1 MSSDIIKPE
10 RSQKWDILKFF
21 LIFTVVLGHAADK
34 YTGSFEHMRSLFF
47 FIYIFH
53 MPLFIFVSG
62 LFAKKTIND
71 KRYDKISGYLL
82 MYFVLNFYV
91 YFVKVLAGKNADLNL
106 LDQGGA
112 PWFMLALF
120 FFNLITIAVRKT
132 PRAAVIVVS
141 VIASCIIGYF
151 NVRDFL
157 AIARVFVYFPFFYL
171 GYCADRQKLENF
183 CEGKLKKIFAASI
196 LIITAVIVFVQGD
209 KIYWLRYL
217 LTGRNPYEISIGD
230 GNPIKSTPDDIN
242 TNLGFL
248 FRLAYFAVVAIV
260 CISIIVLIPNKTPFG
275 ICSKLGQRTLA
286 VYGLHF
292 GALYLIYNILKLK
305 PVFAETFGQYHE
317 WIIIPISLIILLFF
331 SLKFF
336 NNGLLYVMNIPSKI
350 YLKIKSK

>member
-1 MSSDIIKPE
+1 MSSDIIKPK
-10 RSQKWDILKFF
+10 RSQKWDILKFL

-62 LFAKKTIND
+62 LFAKKTINE
-71 KRYDKISGYLL
+71 KKFDKISGYLL

-91 YFVKVLAGKNADLNL
+91 YIVKVLAGKNPDLDL

-120 FFNLITIAVRKT
+120 FFNLITIAVRKA
-132 PRAAVIVVS
+132 PRAVVLTVS
-141 VIASCIIGYF
+141 VVASCVIGYF

-157 AIARVFVYFPFFYL
+157 AAARVFVYFPFFYL
-171 GYCADRQKLENF
+171 GYCADRKKLEQF
-183 CEGKLKKIFAASI
+183 CNGKIKKICAAAI
-196 LIITAVIVFVQGD
+196 LIITAVVVFVLGD
-209 KIYWLRYL
+209 ELYWLRYL

-230 GNPIKSTPDDIN
+230 ANPIKSTPDDIN
-242 TNLGFL
+242 IGLGFI
-248 FRLAYFAVVAIV
+248 FRLAYFVVVTAV
-260 CISIIVLIPNKTPFG
+260 CISIIVIIPNKTPFG

-305 PVFAETFGQYHE
+305 PVFAQIFGQYHE
-317 WIIIPISLIILLFF
+317 WIIIPITLLITLFF
-331 SLKFF
+331 SLEFF
-336 NNGLLYVMNIPSKI
+336 NKGLLFIMNFPSKI
-350 YLKIKSK
+350 YMKIKSK